1 MQGTTDAAKSRIWA
15 RYCCINDSLETGSM
29 LPYLD
34 QAEREGY
41 SSIILNPNMRLDST
55 TNVWPQLTLFG

>member
-1 MQGTTDAAKSRIWA
+1 
-15 RYCCINDSLETGSM
+15 M